1 MNDQNRNWSSSHTWW
16 IAATT
21 APNALRVASESR
33 WSLKAM
39 SRLMSPVEAYSHS
52 GHGQMAP
59 NLVAPQLK
67 HNAQVMRSPLLCP
80 TVEIGGGIFSLSRN
94 PFCLS
99 WSALPHQS
107 RESRSRHK
115 RWSRVAH

>member
-1 MNDQNRNWSSSHTWW
+1 MKDQNRNWSSSHTWR
-16 IAATT
+16 IAAIT
-21 APNALRVASESR
+21 APNALRVALERR

-67 HNAQVMRSPLLCP
+67 HNAQVMRSPPLCR
-80 TVEIGGGIFSLSRN
+80 TLEIGKSFFCLFRNRFYLSRRV
-94 PFCLS
+94 
-99 WSALPHQS
+99 SAYPGH
-107 RESRSRHK
+107 
-115 RWSRVAH
+115 